1 MIVSQHDIDLQP
13 ANIMISTVNN
23 ESNKLPLDT
32 PEFSPVEWLDE
43 TAVDVSAPKYLVP
56 TQRRRGQLDSAEC
69 SELLVKIGDLGGSR
83 FHFT

>member
-13 ANIMISTVNN
+13 ANIMISTVND

-32 PEFSPVEWLDE
+32 PEFSTVEWLDE
-43 TAVDVSAPKYLVP
+43 TAVDDSAPKYLVP
-56 TQRRRGQLDSAEC
+56 TQ
-69 SELLVKIGDLGGSR
+69 ELLVKIGDLGGTR